1 MNKYNDN
8 IVKIYKNE
16 DIKRIITF
24 IPEGHRHIRI
34 LIQTENEIIVFQEAT
49 AAALVRAYINVKT
62 HPLRDAIE
70 LENIKLEKKKPGYA
84 SYQLIESKKDEK
96 SILRDLSLL
105 LNF

>member
-1 MNKYNDN
+1 MNKYNDTM
-8 IVKIYKNE
+8 VKIYKNE

-62 HPLRDAIE
+62 HPLRNAIE
-70 LENIKLEKKKPGYA
+70 LENIKLEKKKSGYD
-84 SYQLIESKKDEK
+84 SYQLIESKKDEA